1 MKDEVFYLLM
11 KDHWTAE
18 DFAEYDKL
26 TKKPIQTPIKKEKPV
41 YEIGDIM
48 IAEDGWTYKKID
60 ENTWEVLY

>member
-26 TKKPIQTPIKKEKPV
+26 TRKPAPKTTEEPKT
-41 YEIGDIM
+41 YEIGDTFV
-48 IAEDGWTYKKID
+48 DSKGWTWKKID
-60 ENTWEVLY
+60 KNTWEALY